1 MKVLYIH
8 MIGAFGGASRSLT
21 EAVGA
26 FPAGAVEPHFVTAVG
41 SVEPFFARL
50 GPVETARGM
59 SQFDNTRYSHYRG
72 LRWLV
77 VLRELAY
84 LPATVLALRRARRRW
99 GKFDLIHINE
109 FTGLVPWWLARK
121 WFDAPVVVHVRSVAR
136 NDVRSLRTRLVNWMF
151 RKRAEAVVAID
162 ETVRASLPADLPVTV
177 IHNAFTPH
185 RVAAGA
191 PPLAIPPALRPGW
204 FRIGFVGNLLK
215 VKGIHELVAAAGIV
229 WDRGLNVEFVVVG
242 DDAAPSRGLKA
253 RLLRQLGLGQNAKAE
268 VMGEI
273 ARLGL
278 GDRFH
283 MLGFTQRISEA
294 YGLMDVL
301 CFPSHFDAPGRPVF
315 EAAFAGKPSIVCLSD
330 PKPDTLIDGVTGL
343 AIPARDPVAL
353 ADAIE
358 RLYRNPELARSMGE
372 AAAEMAHRTFDPQKN
387 AADLLA
393 LYRSIKAETPPRS
406 GPAAKAASSAA
417 IR

>member
-26 FPAGAVEPHFVTAVG
+26 FPAGAVEPHFVTAAG

-84 LPATVLALRRARRRW
+84 LPATVVALRRARRRW
-99 GKFDLIHINE
+99 GKFDLIHVNE
-109 FTGLVPWWLARK
+109 FTGIVPWWLARR

-136 NDVRSLRTRLVNWMF
+136 NDVGSLRTRMVNWMF
-151 RKRAEAVVAID
+151 RHRAEAVVAID
-162 ETVRASLPADLPVTV
+162 ETVRSSLPADLAVTV

-185 RVAAGA
+185 RVAGDA

-204 FRIGFVGNLLK
+204 FRVGFVGNLLK

-229 WDRGLNVEFVVVG
+229 RDRGLNVEFVVVG
-242 DDAAPSRGLKA
+242 DDAAPSGGLKA

-268 VMGEI
+268 VLDEI
-273 ARLGL
+273 GRLGL

-315 EAAFAGKPSIVCLSD
+315 EAAFAGKPAIVCLSD

-358 RLYRNPELARSMGE
+358 RLCRNPELARTMGE

-393 LYRSIKAETPPRS
+393 LYRRVTDETPTRS
-406 GPAAKAASSAA
+406 EPAANAVGRP
-417 IR
+417 I